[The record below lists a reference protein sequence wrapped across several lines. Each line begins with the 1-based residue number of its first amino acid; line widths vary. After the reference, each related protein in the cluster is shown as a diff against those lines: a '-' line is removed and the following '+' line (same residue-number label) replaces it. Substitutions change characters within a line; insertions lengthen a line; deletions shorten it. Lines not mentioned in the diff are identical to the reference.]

1 MKRFNFRLQNL
12 LHLRESL
19 EKMQGANLGE
29 AERTEG
35 ELRVTAEQ
43 SGTRLAAIEDQAAG
57 PAGAP
62 RAAGL
67 WHAVGLSVEAARLR
81 ADQAAEE
88 LRAAEAQ
95 RALELERFNEARTAR
110 RVLEKLRERRA
121 ADWDVEAGRA
131 ERREFEEQ
139 VISRLPNKDAPS

>member
-19 EKMQGANLGE
+19 EKMQGAELGQ

-35 ELRVTAEQ
+35 ALRVTAEQ
-43 SGTRLAAIEDQAAG
+43 SGTRLAAIEEQAAG
-57 PAGAP
+57 PAGAA

-67 WHAVGLSVEAARLR
+67 WHVVGLSVEAARAN
-81 ADQAAEE
+81 ADLAAEE
-88 LRAAEAQ
+88 LRLAEEQ

-121 ADWDVEAGRA
+121 ADWDVEVGRA
-131 ERREFEEQ
+131 ERREFEDQ
-139 VISRLPNKDAPS
+139 VIARLPQKDGPS